1 MEKKPNKTG
10 KRVLQV
16 IGAVVLVIILAV
28 LGLFAVLTI
37 TEYKPEY
44 SEKAAVDTAVEMPKP
59 AEGEE
64 LTLLT
69 WNIGYGALGAATDFF
84 MDGGT
89 GVRTATKD
97 EVGRNLQSI
106 AAEIKETDPDIIFLQ
121 EVDRKSARSH
131 KINEEET
138 LVNAL
143 NTASDLKYLSAFA
156 YNYKTLFVPYPLPP
170 LGRIEAGLL
179 TLSDIGFDS
188 FERIQLPCPFSWPV
202 RLANLKRCLLI
213 NRIPVTDPNG
223 NDTGKELVLVNLHLE
238 AYDSGEGK
246 AAQTAMLKEILEAEA
261 AKGNYVIA
269 GGDFNQ
275 TFSSV
280 DDSMYPEYPDKWH
293 CGEIDVSGFSGF
305 EFLMDNTVP
314 TCRSLDQSY
323 AEADKENFQ
332 YYMID
337 GFIVSDNL
345 KVNSLETIDLGFENT
360 DHNPV
365 VVSLTLTEHN

>member
-1 MEKKPNKTG
+1 MKKKPK
-10 KRVLQV
+10 KIRQKVLQV

-28 LGLFAVLTI
+28 LGLFAALTI
-37 TEYKPEY
+37 TEYKPAY
-44 SEKAAVDTAVEMPKP
+44 SEKAAVDAAVEMPKA

-64 LTLLT
+64 LTILT
-69 WNIGYGALGAATDFF
+69 WNIGYGALGENTDFF

-106 AAEIKETDPDIIFLQ
+106 ASEIEEIDPDVVFLQ

-131 KINEEET
+131 KVNEEEA
-138 LVNAL
+138 LVNTL

-179 TLSDIGFDS
+179 TLSDLGFDS

-223 NDTGKELVLVNLHLE
+223 NETGKELVLVNLHLE

-246 AAQTAMLKEILEAEA
+246 IAQTAMLKEILEAEA
-261 AKGNYVIA
+261 VKGNYVIA

-280 DDSMYPEYPDKWH
+280 DDSMYPEYPDCWH

-305 EFLMDNTVP
+305 QFCMDNTVP

-323 AEADKENFQ
+323 AAADKENFQ

-337 GFIVSDNL
+337 GYIVSDNL
-345 KVNSLETIDLGFENT
+345 KVNHLETLDLDFVNT

-365 VVSLTLTEHN
+365 LLKVTIEG